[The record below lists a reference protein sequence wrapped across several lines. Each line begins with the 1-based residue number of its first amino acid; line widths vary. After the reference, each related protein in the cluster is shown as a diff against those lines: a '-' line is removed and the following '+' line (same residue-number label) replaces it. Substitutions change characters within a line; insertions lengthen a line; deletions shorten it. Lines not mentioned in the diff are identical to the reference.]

1 MADYAVAPVYCD
13 EEVFLF
19 EGLTGAY
26 SESYPE
32 TCAAV
37 EAYPETCEEEE
48 SYPETCAAVEA
59 YPETCEEE
67 ESYPETCV
75 AEEAFSM
82 SVTTAE
88 ALCESA
94 LEVAFVHPLED
105 FKKSLLEVSSS
116 VGLFYDV
123 RLKYKSY
130 EKLYKLLQVCVG
142 HVDELSVSFQSTSE
156 HVQEILGGAQDLVY
170 AFGGDAVQAPRMRG
184 ECLTGSACLVVVE
197 KRKLE
202 AEFVNLSER
211 KNQFWSFVHESLY
224 PFVEHVGEIVSS
236 QSGFIT
242 LGYLMRF
249 VSEGLGV
256 VHRLETCGSC
266 LHKGLYRTMQS
277 MDYSIRKYRDGP
289 NGGAQGSPCSHLDTS
304 DSETEPEDALDIAI
318 VRKKRRL

>member
-48 SYPETCAAVEA
+48 SYPETC
-59 YPETCEEE
+59 
-67 ESYPETCV
+67 V

-88 ALCESA
+88 ALCESALAALGESA

>member
-48 SYPETCAAVEA
+48 SYPETC
-59 YPETCEEE
+59 
-67 ESYPETCV
+67 V
-75 AEEAFSM
+75 AEEVFSM

-116 VGLFYDV
+116 VVLFYDV

-170 AFGGDAVQAPRMRG
+170 AFGG

-211 KNQFWSFVHESLY
+211 KNQFWSFVNESLY

-277 MDYSIRKYRDGP
+277 MDYSIRKYRDGD
-289 NGGAQGSPCSHLDTS
+289 GAHLDTS